1 LMFMPNLNNT
11 LSRILRALLPGGRL
25 ACAVW
30 AEASKVPFISFPLN
44 IVMHELNIPPPP
56 IGAPG
61 PFALADISI
70 LRNALSKVGFTNI
83 QYERLYVTF
92 EFPRVED
99 YINYTKD
106 IGSAIKIMLSK
117 ESAER
122 QEEVW
127 NIVTEQVRNNYAA
140 VSNNLQHVR
149 IDNEC
154 ICVTAKKP

>member
-1 LMFMPNLNNT
+1 
-11 LSRILRALLPGGRL
+11 
-25 ACAVW
+25 
-30 AEASKVPFISFPLN
+30 
-44 IVMHELNIPPPP
+44 
-56 IGAPG
+56 
-61 PFALADISI
+61 
-70 LRNALSKVGFTNI
+70 
-83 QYERLYVTF
+83 
-92 EFPRVED
+92 
-99 YINYTKD
+99 
-106 IGSAIKIMLSK
+106 MLSK